1 MSDIAS
7 LKCLCLNIVKAIIK
21 KFCRFMKLKI
31 FEYIILK
38 LKRIGLDLLDLYK
51 GVTKMGNENNKNS
64 DISVEEST
72 SNPFAASEED
82 KTAEAKAEDNQT
94 IDEEIENKVE
104 EKEAQQEDKTAKELE
119 TMKAQYLRLAAD
131 FDNYRKR
138 QAQERESLL
147 KYGAEDTV
155 KKLLPLIDTFDRAK
169 KSLNEMDDPEKIKES
184 FEVVYKQLVD
194 CLEKVGVKK
203 IETEGKDFDPMFHEA
218 VMQTPTSEHKDN
230 TIINELQSGFKLSDR
245 VVRAALV
252 NVAVSE

>member
-1 MSDIAS
+1 
-7 LKCLCLNIVKAIIK
+7 
-21 KFCRFMKLKI
+21 MKLNNFK
-31 FEYIILK
+31 FIILK
-38 LKRIGLDLLDLYK
+38 LKRIGLDLLDCYK
-51 GVTKMGNENNKNS
+51 GVKNMGNEENKNS
-64 DISVEEST
+64 DISVEEAT
-72 SNPFAASEED
+72 TNNPFAQSDEEC
-82 KTAEAKAEDNQT
+82 KNSEAKVENK
-94 IDEEIENKVE
+94 ENKVVEEETEDKSE
-104 EKEAQQEDKTAKELE
+104 EKEPPQVDKTAKELE

-169 KSLNEMDDPEKIKES
+169 KSVAEMDDPEKIKES
-184 FEVVYKQLVD
+184 FEVIYKQLID

-203 IETEGKDFDPMFHEA
+203 IKTEGQEFDPVFHEA
-218 VMQTPTSEHKDN
+218 VMQTPSSDHKDN
-230 TIINELQSGFKLSDR
+230 TIINELQSGFQLSDR